1 MRLSVFLFA
10 SIIIITSSCERLLP
24 IPASL
29 KIPERCNDFNAVN
42 DFSFSYDDISSQT
55 TISFNTAHTSDLS
68 IFYQLEGKNYFLKS
82 GKAKSKGSN
91 NFDIEIPYL
100 STNSDYKLLIKDEAG
115 NCLCKENYNISIPY
129 KENKRQS
136 GKVTSYLKSRSFK
149 SFILTHD
156 RNKSPK
162 SFFLLN
168 EYGHKVW
175 NHEFEQGRSPKVF
188 SLSKENHIIAM
199 LGDSSSLLLPSDEI
213 VEIDF
218 NNGVE
223 QRLKY
228 GEHFKKY
235 LHHDIKKVNGNYHAI
250 TYDTAIVDLSSIGGS
265 ANQEVIGDGIIVLS
279 ENGELL
285 WEWSVFD
292 VRSPLTDPAILKRTH
307 DWLHMNS
314 LTIDADGNYYLSFR
328 NTSEIWKVDGSTG
341 DLLYSYT
348 DDVLSGQH
356 SMELINQ
363 EQLILFNNSLETNQ
377 SSALIYKISQ
387 GQISN
392 LMYQT
397 PLDQSYFSY
406 VMGSAYLNDNN
417 LLFCSTSSSSILLTD
432 FNGNIEWKYE
442 DGFFPFRAYSFKP
455 KEFNF
460 TRYYE

>member
-1 MRLSVFLFA
+1 M
-10 SIIIITSSCERLLP
+10 
-24 IPASL
+24 
-29 KIPERCNDFNAVN
+29 
-42 DFSFSYDDISSQT
+42 
-55 TISFNTAHTSDLS
+55 
-68 IFYQLEGKNYFLKS
+68 
-82 GKAKSKGSN
+82 
-91 NFDIEIPYL
+91 
-100 STNSDYKLLIKDEAG
+100 
-115 NCLCKENYNISIPY
+115 
-129 KENKRQS
+129 
-136 GKVTSYLKSRSFK
+136 
-149 SFILTHD
+149 
-156 RNKSPK
+156 
-162 SFFLLN
+162 
-168 EYGHKVW
+168 
-175 NHEFEQGRSPKVF
+175 
-188 SLSKENHIIAM
+188 
-199 LGDSSSLLLPSDEI
+199 PSDEI